1 MAGLARVRVIQ
12 VTDGDTLIVDLPRG
26 DGEGN
31 LRVRL
36 YGIDAPEVHPYKQN
50 FGPEATDHLQQ
61 LVDASGGYVYLQKK
75 TVDKYKRAVALV
87 FVDEIPVVGE
97 DGGFASRQK
106 DASLDMIEKGLAW
119 AYRKYLTDDQDRRNL
134 YVRAEEKARERRLGI
149 WSTEDRITPEEFRKK
164 AKKKS
169 KKKEGSLSSI
179 SAHVGGRGDDSPFDR
194 GSQFYSF
201 ELLPQPGGHQAQ
213 TVDRYDVWSGS
224 SSYVGGTP
232 YAQTSSYGIYADGGP
247 QGGQTA
253 SDSQTPLRRGIEERS
268 AVGYQGVSQGRA
280 EVGGRYYDADEEED
294 AVCSTR
300 WIFNKMTC
308 NYRTRQRVFKNIY

>member
-1 MAGLARVRVIQ
+1 
-12 VTDGDTLIVDLPRG
+12 VDLPRG

-194 GSQFYSF
+194 GSQFYSSEF
-201 ELLPQPGGHQAQ
+201 PPQSAGHYAQ
-213 TVDRYDVWSGS
+213 TVDRYDVWASPS
-224 SSYVGGTP
+224 PYVGGGGTP
-232 YAQTSSYGIYADGGP
+232 YDPVPSYGVYAGGGP
-247 QGGQTA
+247 QGGQTT
-253 SDSQTPLRRGIEERS
+253 SDSQTPLRRGAEERS
-268 AVGYQGVSQGRA
+268 MGYRGVSQGIT
-280 EVGGRYYDADEEED
+280 ESGGGYYVDEEED

-308 NYRTRQRVFKNIY
+308 N